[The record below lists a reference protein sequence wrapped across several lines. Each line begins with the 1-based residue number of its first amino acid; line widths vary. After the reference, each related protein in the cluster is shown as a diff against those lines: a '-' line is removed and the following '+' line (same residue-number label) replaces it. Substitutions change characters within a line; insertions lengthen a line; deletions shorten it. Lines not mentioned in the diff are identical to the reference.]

1 MAESHIAIT
10 ALGTTPYE
18 LVAVG
23 VPAIIISNYEE
34 AIQDMETY
42 KKLGVHV
49 PLGYY
54 DSVRPEMIKN
64 AVKDFLSDQNH
75 WEMMRNKGWEII
87 DGNGAERIARLLC
100 NLTL

>member
-1 MAESHIAIT
+1 VY
-10 ALGTTPYE
+10 LGTTLYE

-23 VPAIIISNYEE
+23 VPAIIISNYKEDS
-34 AIQDMETY
+34 QDMETY

-54 DSVRPEMIKN
+54 DSVQPEMIKN
-64 AVKDFLSDQNH
+64 AVKYLLSDQNH

-87 DGNGAERIARLLC
+87 DGNGAKRIARLLC
-100 NLTL
+100 NLTMNVCKQ